1 MTRDD
6 VHAVAERILPP
17 ILGPVGFASLDVV
30 ERENSVGEDSFYV
43 TIHMAPE
50 TGYVRSPAFTDALV
64 AMQDALFER
73 GERRFAYLHYDFP
86 SDPPPSAD
94 DESDSEGED

>member
-1 MTRDD
+1 M
-6 VHAVAERILPP
+6 AERILPS

-30 ERENSVGEDSFYV
+30 ERENSDGEDSFYV
-43 TIHMAPE
+43 TVHMAPE
-50 TGYVRSPAFTDALV
+50 AGYARNPAFGDALV
-64 AMQDALFER
+64 AMQDALLER

-94 DESDSEGED
+94 GESRDEDED

>member
-6 VHAVAERILPP
+6 VHAVAQELLPT
-17 ILGPVGFASLDVV
+17 ILGPVGYASLDVV

-43 TIHMAPE
+43 TVNMTPE
-50 TGYVRSPAFTDALV
+50 DGYVRSPAFGDALM
-64 AMQDALFER
+64 AMQDALLER
-73 GERRFAYLHYDFP
+73 GERRFAYIKYDFP

-94 DESDSEGED
+94 DEEE